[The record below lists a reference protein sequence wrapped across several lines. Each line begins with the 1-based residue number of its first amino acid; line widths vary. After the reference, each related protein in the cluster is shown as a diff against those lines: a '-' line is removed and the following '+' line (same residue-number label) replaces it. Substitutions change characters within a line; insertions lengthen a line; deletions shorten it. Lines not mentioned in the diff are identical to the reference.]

1 MEVHPMTITAKE
13 LREATARGEGPL
25 AKAHDDEPVFLLR
38 AQDNLAADLVEKWA
52 IWAAAA
58 VPSIGGSETHH
69 KALEA
74 ASIADFMRRWP
85 IHKNPD

>member
-1 MEVHPMTITAKE
+1 MEVPLTITAKE

-38 AQDNLAADLVEKWA
+38 GQDCHAADLVEKWA
-52 IWAAAA
+52 IWASSAIPA
-58 VPSIGGSETHH
+58 GGRGTMGD
-69 KALEA
+69 KIAEA
-74 ASIADFMRRWP
+74 RMIADFMRRWP